1 MAFFCMI
8 PTAVSMLRDDYSWM
22 IEGLFG
28 QVSCKFLFFS
38 QGSSVACSIF
48 SLTILACERFLVIV
62 FPLWNVVT
70 IRGTLWSIA
79 GIWVAATGIS
89 SPFFYAMK
97 VRVYG
102 GVAYCIEDWAPAFDP
117 ERAPAIYTVAS
128 FVLMYALPLV
138 VIAMFYF
145 AIAVKVWRRRTP
157 GHTSSA
163 NRQVLKE
170 SKKNVL
176 KMSIVIV
183 LAFAFCWFMIHLNMF
198 LMSYSDVFKA
208 CGIPIWLQTTG
219 FLLGYANSTI
229 NCCVY
234 SIFSQEYRKRF
245 KQSLKSLLPKCFRS
259 FTTRSDGHG
268 RQADTPL

>member
-1 MAFFCMI
+1 MI
-8 PTAVSMLRDDYSWM
+8 PTAVSLIRNDHSWM

-28 QVSCKFLFFS
+28 QVSCKFLLFS

-48 SLTILACERFLVIV
+48 SLTILAFERFLVIV

-79 GIWVAATGIS
+79 GIWVAAIGIS
-89 SPFFYAMK
+89 SPLFHATK
-97 VRVYG
+97 VRVYS
-102 GVAYCIEDWAPAFDP
+102 GVAYCTEDWAPAFDP
-117 ERAPAIYTVAS
+117 ERAKAIYTVVI
-128 FVLMYALPLV
+128 FVLMYALPPV
-138 VIAMFYF
+138 VIAVFYF
-145 AIAVKVWRRRTP
+145 AIAVKVWRRRSP
-157 GHTSSA
+157 GQTSSA

-176 KMSIVIV
+176 KMSIAIV
-183 LAFAFCWFMIHLNMF
+183 LAFAFCWFLMHLNMF
-198 LMSYSDVFKA
+198 LMGYSDVFKA

-234 SIFSQEYRKRF
+234 PTFS
-245 KQSLKSLLPKCFRS
+245 
-259 FTTRSDGHG
+259 
-268 RQADTPL
+268 